1 MNFEPVIHRSF
12 LCSVLY
18 ITVWPFSVYP
28 LSVLVFVLLPFT
40 ASDHLLYIV
49 KPLLRTYYRS
59 SLGGYETYTYHAY
72 VIMPT

>member
-1 MNFEPVIHRSF
+1 MNFEPVMHPYF

-28 LSVLVFVLLPFT
+28 LAVLVFVLLPFT

-49 KPLLRTYYRS
+49 KSFLRTYYIS
-59 SLGGYETYTYHAY
+59 SLGGYGTYVYHAY
-72 VIMPT
+72 VIMHT